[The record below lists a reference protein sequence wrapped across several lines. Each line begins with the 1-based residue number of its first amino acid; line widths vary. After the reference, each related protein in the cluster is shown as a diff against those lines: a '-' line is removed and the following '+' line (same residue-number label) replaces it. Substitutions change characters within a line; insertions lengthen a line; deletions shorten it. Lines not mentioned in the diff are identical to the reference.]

1 MRAILSRE
9 PGGPEAMVLEDLAD
23 PVPGAGE
30 VVLDVKACGVN
41 FLDSLIIR
49 DLYQVKPPR
58 PFSPGG
64 EVSGVI
70 SAVGEGVGRIKPGD
84 RVIGSTGWGGM
95 AEKIKVPEARCIPI
109 PDTMPFD
116 EAAAFILTYG
126 TSYLALK
133 QRAALKPGETLF
145 VMGAAGG
152 TGLAAVELGRAMGA
166 RVVAGVSSEE
176 KLALAKAHGAGSGVV
191 YPKGPFDDAGRKALT
206 ELFKAACGKDGAN
219 VIYDPVGGDYAEAA
233 LRAIAWE
240 GRFLV
245 IGFPAGIP
253 KLPLNLMLLKSCQ
266 VVGVFWGEW
275 IRRSPEQSAENIAE
289 LLRLYQ
295 EGAIKPTVSATF
307 PLEKAG
313 DAIAWLADRKAMGKV
328 VVTMG

>member
-133 QRAALKPGETLF
+133 Q
-145 VMGAAGG
+145 
-152 TGLAAVELGRAMGA
+152 
-166 RVVAGVSSEE
+166 
-176 KLALAKAHGAGSGVV
+176 
-191 YPKGPFDDAGRKALT
+191 
-206 ELFKAACGKDGAN
+206 
-219 VIYDPVGGDYAEAA
+219 
-233 LRAIAWE
+233 
-240 GRFLV
+240 
-245 IGFPAGIP
+245 
-253 KLPLNLMLLKSCQ
+253 
-266 VVGVFWGEW
+266 
-275 IRRSPEQSAENIAE
+275 
-289 LLRLYQ
+289 
-295 EGAIKPTVSATF
+295 
-307 PLEKAG
+307 
-313 DAIAWLADRKAMGKV
+313 DRKSV
-328 VVTMG
+328 V